1 MFKIMIIEDDEKI
14 RKIVADT
21 LTKWKYEVVEVME
34 FDHILDDFEKT
45 SKRKRKINDFI
56 NGRSVW

>member
-21 LTKWKYEVVEVME
+21 LTKWRYEVVEVME
-34 FDHILDDFEKT
+34 FDQ
-45 SKRKRKINDFI
+45 
-56 NGRSVW
+56 